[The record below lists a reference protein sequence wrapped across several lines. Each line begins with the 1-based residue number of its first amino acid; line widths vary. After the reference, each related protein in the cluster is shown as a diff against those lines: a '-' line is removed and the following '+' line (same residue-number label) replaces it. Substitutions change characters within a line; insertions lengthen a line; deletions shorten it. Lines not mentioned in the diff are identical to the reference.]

1 MIRDI
6 ILALRLAAREL
17 RGGVRG
23 FMVFLAC
30 ISLGVAS
37 IAGVGSVSRALLD
50 GLAQQGQV
58 ILGGDISLSLIHRSI
73 SEREQAWLTDA
84 GEISEISTLR
94 AMVRASDDSQALAE
108 IKAID
113 GAYPLYG
120 EVSLASGAAL
130 GDVLDVRQ
138 TGSGGRV
145 FGLVAESI
153 LLARLEL
160 VAGDIVRIG
169 DADFEIRD
177 QIDGEPDKLSSGLI
191 FGPRVMMSLAALEA
205 TGLVRPGSLVHRRYR
220 LKFAEN
226 ARTTAD
232 LEQFESDLV
241 AALPD
246 AGWQITN
253 RLNASPR
260 VATAIERFTHIL
272 TLVGLTALIVGG
284 VGVAN
289 GVQAHLN
296 SKRNVIA
303 ILKCLGAPGRMVF
316 MIYLFQIM
324 MLAAAGTLVGLAA
337 GAIIPVAASG
347 LLEGVLPLTGGVA
360 LYPGPLALAA
370 LYGVLVALA
379 FSLWPLGRAQDV
391 SVAGLIRDLIA
402 EERRWPRIGYVL
414 AAVASIGVIAT
425 LAVTTSSNSR
435 IALTF
440 VVASTAVLVVLRLLA
455 IGIMAIARRLPPF
468 GSPEWRLAIANIH
481 RPGSLTGSVVLSLG
495 LGLTLLVSLA
505 LIDGNLTR
513 QLTSQIPE
521 NAPNFFFVD
530 VQRSEAD
537 AFGARVSEIAPDAEY
552 KTVPMLRGR
561 ILSLNGVRTE
571 DMVVDPDKRWAL
583 TGDRGVTYSAVL
595 PENSELI
602 AGEWWDADYSG
613 PPLVSFEA
621 ELAEAF
627 GLSIGDP
634 IIVNVLGR
642 EITARIANLR
652 GVSWGSMSIN
662 FVMVFSPNTFAG
674 APHMLLATLGFEGEA
689 SGDALD
695 RQEINVMNLVGKDYP
710 HVTIIRVKEALEAA
724 NALLSQV
731 MWGIRAASSVTLIA
745 SILVLG
751 GALAAGH
758 RHRLYDAVILKTF
771 GATRA
776 RLLAA
781 FGLEF
786 LMLGLVT
793 ALLALLAGSLAAQ
806 FVMTRLMDVDYE
818 FIPLVAGSA
827 LAGAVAFTV
836 ILGLVGTWR
845 ILGEKPARVL
855 RDL

>member
-1 MIRDI
+1 MRDI
-6 ILALRLAAREL
+6 FLALRLAAREL

-50 GLAQQGQV
+50 GLGQQGQV
-58 ILGGDISLSLIHRSI
+58 ILGGDVSLSLVYRGVDDA
-73 SEREQAWLTDA
+73 ERNWLAGA
-84 GEISEISTLR
+84 GEISEIATLR
-94 AMVRASDDSQALAE
+94 AMVRASEDSQALAE
-108 IKAID
+108 IKAVD
-113 GAYPLYG
+113 DVYPLYG
-120 EVSLASGAAL
+120 EVVLAGGGDLGEVLRARDSASGE
-130 GDVLDVRQ
+130 
-138 TGSGGRV
+138 RV
-145 FGLVAESI
+145 FGLVAENI

-160 VAGDIVRIG
+160 ATGDIVRIG
-169 DADFEIRD
+169 NADFEIRD
-177 QIDGEPDKLSSGLI
+177 QITGEPDKLSSGLI

-220 LKFAEN
+220 LKLAEN

-232 LEQFESDLV
+232 VARFERDV
-241 AALPD
+241 VEALPD

-260 VATAIERFTHIL
+260 VATAIERFTQIL

-324 MLAAAGTLVGLAA
+324 MLAAAGTFVGLAVGAVIPIAAA
-337 GAIIPVAASG
+337 GA
-347 LLEGVLPLTGGVA
+347 LEGVLPLAGGAA

-370 LYGVLVALA
+370 LYGMLVAFA

-391 SVAGLIRDLIA
+391 SVAGLIRDLVSDK
-402 EERRWPRIGYVL
+402 RRWPRVGYIVT
-414 AAVASIGVIAT
+414 AVAAIGLIAT
-425 LAVTTSSNSR
+425 LAVSTSSNSQ

-440 VVASTAVLVVLRLLA
+440 VVASASVLVVLRLLA
-455 IGIMAIARRLPPF
+455 VAIMAAARRMPQLA
-468 GSPEWRLAIANIH
+468 SPEWRLAVANIH

-495 LGLTLLVSLA
+495 LGLTLLVALA

-537 AFGARVSEIAPDAEY
+537 GFGGLVSAIAPDAEY
-552 KTVPMLRGR
+552 RTVPMLRGR

-583 TGDRGVTYSAVL
+583 SGDRGVTYSAVL
-595 PENSELI
+595 PENSELV
-602 AGEWWDADYSG
+602 AGDWWAPDYSG
-613 PPLVSFEA
+613 PPLVSFES

-627 GLSIGDP
+627 GLSVGDP

-652 GVSWGSMSIN
+652 GVRWGSMSIN

-674 APHMLLATLGFEGEA
+674 APHMLLATLGLAGDN
-689 SGDALD
+689 SGAALD
-695 RQEINVMNLVGKDYP
+695 QQEIDVMNLVGKDFP
-710 HVTIIRVKEALEAA
+710 HVTIIRVKEALETA
-724 NALLSQV
+724 NQMLSQI

-771 GATRA
+771 GATRN
-776 RLLAA
+776 RLLKA

-806 FVMTRLMDVDYE
+806 FVMTRLMDFDYQ
-818 FIPLVAGSA
+818 FIPLVAWMA

>member
-1 MIRDI
+1 VIRDI
-6 ILALRLAAREL
+6 PLALRLAAREL

-58 ILGGDISLSLIHRSI
+58 ILGGDVSLSLIHRSI
-73 SEREQAWLTDA
+73 DVQERTWLTES
-84 GEISEISTLR
+84 GEISEIATLR
-94 AMVRASDDSQALAE
+94 AMVRTGDDSQALAE

-120 EVSLASGAAL
+120 DVTLAGDGTLREAL
-130 GDVLDVRQ
+130 RTRD
-138 TGSGGRV
+138 TASGGRV
-145 FGLVAESI
+145 FGAVAESI
-153 LLARLEL
+153 LLARLGLET
-160 VAGDIVRIG
+160 GDIVRIG
-169 DADFEIRD
+169 SADFEIRD
-177 QIDGEPDKLSSGLI
+177 QIVNEPDKLSSGLI
-191 FGPRVMMSLAALEA
+191 FGPRVMISLAGLEA
-205 TGLVRPGSLVHRRYR
+205 TGLIRPGSLIHRFYR
-220 LKFAEN
+220 LKLDQN
-226 ARTTAD
+226 ARTMAD
-232 LEQFESDLV
+232 LAQFEGDLV
-241 AALPD
+241 EALPD

-324 MLAAAGTLVGLAA
+324 MLATAGTFVGLAV
-337 GAIIPVAASG
+337 GAVIPIAATG
-347 LLEGVLPLTGGVA
+347 LLASVLPIAGGAA
-360 LYPGPLALAA
+360 LYSGPLALAG
-370 LYGVLVALA
+370 LYGMLVALA

-391 SVAGLIRDLIA
+391 SVAGLIRDLVA
-402 EERRWPRIGYVL
+402 ENRRWPRTGYIVT
-414 AAVASIGVIAT
+414 AVALIGVIAT
-425 LAVTTSSNSR
+425 LAVTTSSNSE

-440 VVASTAVLVVLRLLA
+440 VVASAAVLVVLRLLA
-455 IGIMAIARRLPPF
+455 VGIMFVARRLPPLS
-468 GSPEWRLAIANIH
+468 SPEWRLAVANIH

-513 QLTSQIPE
+513 QLTSQIPQ

-537 AFGARVSEIAPDAEY
+537 AFGALISDIAPDAEY
-552 KTVPMLRGR
+552 ETVPMLRGR
-561 ILSLNGVRTE
+561 ILSLNGVRAE
-571 DMVVDPDKRWAL
+571 DMVVAPDKRWAL
-583 TGDRGVTYSAVL
+583 SGDRGVTYSAVL
-595 PENSELI
+595 PENSELV
-602 AGEWWDADYSG
+602 AGEWWDADYTG

-634 IIVNVLGR
+634 IVVNVLGR

-652 GVSWGSMSIN
+652 GVSWGSMTIN
-662 FVMVFSPNTFAG
+662 FVLVYSPNTFAG
-674 APHMLLATLGFEGEA
+674 APHMLLATLGLAGEN
-689 SGDALD
+689 SGNDLD
-695 RQEINVMNLVGKDYP
+695 QQEINVMNLVGKDYP

-724 NALLSQV
+724 NALLSQI
-731 MWGIRAASSVTLIA
+731 MLGIRAASSVTLIA

-771 GATRA
+771 GATRN
-776 RLLAA
+776 RLLKA

-793 ALLALLAGSLAAQ
+793 AMLALLAGSLAAQ

-818 FIPLVAGSA
+818 FIPLVAGTA

-836 ILGLVGTWR
+836 VLGLVGTWR